1 MTLHHDNDV
10 HDKVVVVVN
19 VVIHDDVVVVV
30 VVTSLTL
37 SLTGRLRWSCHLDD
51 FLLLVV
57 IVNAMTTFTTAY
69 INVVIVVDLVITR
82 SSSLLSRV
90 MTV

>member
-19 VVIHDDVVVVV
+19 AVIHDVVVVV

-51 FLLLVV
+51 FLLVV

-82 SSSLLSRV
+82 SSSSLSRV